1 MVDDRDILLESTF
14 KDQFHSAAFSDSVEC
29 IFVPADMVNQD
40 KPSSAQYANSIQ
52 YYYNTTNQKTII
64 FCSSSEGLDG
74 SYIRKMNEIVKLLI
88 DVHGIS
94 IEHTGYITG
103 ATPTYH
109 NVNMYRIH
117 REKHNWLPIPLY
129 FLNVCE
135 LMAAGRIN
143 TDPVSYSTIDTTPRI
158 KSKKLLC
165 FNRMSKP
172 HRSYIVSEL
181 IKRNLLH
188 KSYVSMYFYDH
199 NTTMYLPSLGEGV
212 DQVLKNNEN
221 ILPLTLSLDSDHE
234 NAHQIVGDITYFND
248 SYFSLIT
255 ETNYFKNYG
264 QLDGHFL
271 TEKTF
276 KAISGKHP
284 FILVGRPGL
293 VESLR
298 TLGYKSF
305 APHIN
310 ESYDWIED
318 DELRLEAIMNEVERL
333 CNFTDIEWMDF
344 QTNVQSIVEH
354 NFNLIAN
361 TGRNHPPKLT
371 KA

>member
-1 MVDDRDILLESTF
+1 MNY
-14 KDQFHSAAFSDSVEC
+14 SVLVK
-29 IFVPADMVNQD
+29 I
-40 KPSSAQYANSIQ
+40 S
-52 YYYNTTNQKTII
+52 
-64 FCSSSEGLDG
+64 
-74 SYIRKMNEIVKLLI
+74 RNEISFWQQNDTSSYEPLTKK
-88 DVHGIS
+88 
-94 IEHTGYITG
+94 EGY
-103 ATPTYH
+103 A
-109 NVNMYRIH
+109 
-117 REKHNWLPIPLY
+117 IPLFFY
-129 FLNVCE
+129 
-135 LMAAGRIN
+135 IN
-143 TDPVSYSTIDTTPRI
+143 GSDFIMGNIARDRSNANDPNAYS
-158 KSKKLLC
+158 
-165 FNRMSKP
+165 N
-172 HRSYIVSEL
+172 
-181 IKRNLLH
+181 
-188 KSYVSMYFYDH
+188 
-199 NTTMYLPSLGEGV
+199 
-212 DQVLKNNEN
+212 
-221 ILPLTLSLDSDHE
+221 
-234 NAHQIVGDITYFND
+234 
-248 SYFSLIT
+248 YFSLIT